1 MSILDQA
8 RLRSEARMTEV
19 VEAGLFADRTDET
32 TGDPIR
38 ELVTE
43 RYSGKAR
50 IKYESLTVSD
60 SDTTSQSVASQKPML
75 SVPSGSPAIFEGDEV
90 RVISSTADELLIDR
104 FYTVDG
110 APQSGQTS
118 SHRYPLTELS

>member
-1 MSILDQA
+1 MSVLDQA

-19 VEAGLFADRTDET
+19 VEAGLFTDRTDET

-43 RYSGKAR
+43 RYTGKAR

-90 RVISSTADELLIDR
+90 RVISSTADGLLIDR